1 MNNQTLIDT
10 YLNDNGFEDLKNFE
24 GLYKINKNG
33 DIWNCIYNKI
43 MIPHIDGRYLR
54 IKLTKNKIRKHYRI
68 HRLLAIQYIP
78 NPDNLP
84 QIDHIDRNKLNNDL
98 SNLRW
103 VNNQTNSINKDYVIN
118 RKGSIYQYI
127 KKNGKIYWKGSISV
141 QGKTKQKAS
150 VDREVVENWLNNLRA
165 EFPTNEVII

>member
-1 MNNQTLIDT
+1 MNNQTLIDA
-10 YLNDNGFEDLKNFE
+10 YLNDNGFEDLKDYE

-33 DIWNCIYNKI
+33 DIWSIYKNKLKT
-43 MIPHIDGRYLR
+43 PYIDAGYLK
-54 IKLTKNKIRKHYRI
+54 ILLTKNKIQKNCRI

-84 QIDHIDRNKLNNDL
+84 EIDHIDRNKLNNDL

-103 VNNQTNSINKDYVIN
+103 CDRYLNNRNRDYVIN
-118 RKGSIYQYI
+118 RKGCIYQDI
-127 KKNGKIYWKGSISV
+127 RKDGKIYWLGSISV
-141 QGKTKQKAS
+141 QGKIKQKKS
-150 VDREVVENWLNNLRA
+150 VDREIVENWLNNLRA